1 MIFSKNKNSD
11 IMKRI
16 LISET
21 PQHIGEIVQLAG
33 WVSIR
38 RDHGKLV
45 FIELRD
51 RSGKVQLI
59 ILPDKPEAIEAA
71 KEVRSEFAI
80 EVTGLVKERPGKAQ
94 NEKIATGRVEIEV
107 VSVGIVGRP
116 SEELPI
122 DVSNPEFNLQLETLL
137 NNRTLALRND
147 KVYSIFTLYSILLE
161 AYAVACRKRGFL
173 EIKTPKILS
182 SATEGGANFFKIK
195 YFDREAF
202 LAQSPQFYKQA
213 AMSAFERV
221 FEIGTVFRA
230 EPHFTTRHVNEYT
243 GLDAEMGFIGSVE
256 DIMAELEGV
265 MMDIVRELGERGAAD
280 IERYGATLPPTVA
293 IPRIRLSEAVE
304 ILKREYGKETEG
316 EDIDS
321 EGERMIGEYVSKTYG
336 SDFVFLTHYPTAI
349 RPFYSMSSAD
359 DPRYTETFDLL
370 FRGIEIASGGQ
381 RIHDYRMLVENM
393 KKKGLDPAAEGYQ
406 AYLDIFKYGAPP
418 HGGWG
423 LGSERIIQKLLGL
436 GSIKEA
442 VLFPRDVKR
451 LTP

>member
-1 MIFSKNKNSD
+1 ME
-11 IMKRI
+11 RI

-21 PQHIGEIVQLAG
+21 PKHVGETVKLCG
-33 WVSIR
+33 WASIR
-38 RDHGKLV
+38 RDHGKLI

-51 RSGKVQLI
+51 RSGTVQLI
-59 ILPDKPEAIEAA
+59 ILPDNPEVAAIG

-80 EVTGLVKERPGKAQ
+80 EIEGKVKERPGKAQ
-94 NEKIATGRVEIEV
+94 NDALATGGVEIEV
-107 VSVGIVGRP
+107 VSLQIVGRP
-116 SEELPI
+116 EGELPI
-122 DVSNPEFNLQLETLL
+122 DVSNPELNLQLETLL
-137 NNRTLALRND
+137 NNRTLSLRNE
-147 KVYSIFTLYSILLE
+147 KVHAIFSLYSVLLD
-161 AYAVACRKRGFL
+161 AYGVACRKRGFT
-173 EIKTPKILS
+173 EIKSPKILS

-195 YFDREAF
+195 YFDREAV

-230 EPHFTTRHVNEYT
+230 EPHYTTRHVNEYT
-243 GLDAEMGFIGSVE
+243 GFDAEMGFITSFE
-256 DIMAELEGV
+256 DVMVELEAIMMEV
-265 MMDIVRELGERGAAD
+265 MKEIGERGQA
-280 IERYGATLPPTVA
+280 ELTRYGATVPPVVA
-293 IPRIRLSEAVE
+293 IPRIRLKDAIE
-304 ILKREYGKETEG
+304 ILKKEYNKEVEG

-321 EGERMIGEYVSKTYG
+321 EGERMIGDYVSKTYG
-336 SDFVFLTHYPTAI
+336 SDFVFLTHYPTSL
-349 RPFYSMSSAD
+349 RPFYSMPSED
-359 DPRYTETFDLL
+359 NPDYTETYDLI

-381 RIHDYRMLVENM
+381 RIHEYQMLVDNI
-393 KKKGLDPAAEGYQ
+393 KKRGMDKDTFKD
-406 AYLDIFKYGAPP
+406 YLDIFKYGAPP

>member
-1 MIFSKNKNSD
+1 MQ
-11 IMKRI
+11 RI

-21 PQHIGEIVQLAG
+21 PQHIGETVKLSG
-33 WVSIR
+33 WVSVR

-51 RSGKVQLI
+51 RSGAVQLVL
-59 ILPDKPEAIEAA
+59 LPDKPAAIEAA
-71 KEVRSEFAI
+71 KEVRSEYAI
-80 EVTGLVKERPGKAQ
+80 EVTGLVKERPGKAE
-94 NEKIATGRVEIEV
+94 NAKEATGKVEIEV
-107 VSVGIVGRP
+107 ESVQVVGRP

-122 DVSNPEFNLQLETLL
+122 DVSNPEFHLQLETLL
-137 NNRTLALRND
+137 NNRTISLRND
-147 KVYSIFTLYSILLE
+147 KVRSIFSLYAILLD
-161 AYAVACRKRGFL
+161 AYAAACRKRGFL
-173 EIKTPKILS
+173 EIKTPKIVS
-182 SATEGGANFFKIK
+182 AATEGGANFFKIK

-243 GLDAEMGFIGSVE
+243 GLDAEMGFISGVE
-256 DIMAELEGV
+256 DVMTELEDV
-265 MMDIVRELGERGAAD
+265 MTDIVREIGERGAAD
-280 IERYGATLPPTVA
+280 LERHTATIPPIVA
-293 IPRIRLSEAVE
+293 IPRIRLADAVK
-304 ILKREYGKETEG
+304 ILQKEYGKEIEG

-321 EGERMIGEYVSKTYG
+321 EGERMICEYVSKTYG
-336 SDFVFLTHYPTAI
+336 SDFVFLTHYPTAL
-349 RPFYSMSSAD
+349 RPFYSMPSAD

-370 FRGIEIASGGQ
+370 FRGVEIASGGQ
-381 RIHDYRMLVENM
+381 RIHDYQMLVENIRKRGM
-393 KKKGLDPAAEGYQ
+393 DPETFKD
-406 AYLDIFKYGAPP
+406 YLEIFKYGAPP

>member
-1 MIFSKNKNSD
+1 MP
-11 IMKRI
+11 RI
-16 LISET
+16 LIAET
-21 PQHIGEIVQLAG
+21 PTHIGETVKLAG
-33 WVSIR
+33 WVSVR
-38 RDHGKLV
+38 RDHGKLI

-51 RSGKVQLI
+51 RSGTVQLI
-59 ILPDKPEAIEAA
+59 VLPDNPEAIEAVR
-71 KEVRSEFAI
+71 EVRSEFI
-80 EVTGLVKERPGKAQ
+80 VEVTGLVKQRPGKAENAKQ
-94 NEKIATGRVEIEV
+94 ATGSVEIEV
-107 VSVGIVGRP
+107 ASVQIVGRP

-137 NNRTLALRND
+137 NNRTISLRND
-147 KVYSIFTLYSILLE
+147 KVRSIFSLYAILLD
-161 AYAVACRKRGFL
+161 AYAAACRKRGFL

-195 YFDREAF
+195 YFDQEAF

-213 AMSAFERV
+213 GVSAFERV

-243 GLDAEMGFIGSVE
+243 GLDAEMGFISGTE
-256 DIMAELEGV
+256 DVMAELES
-265 MMDIVRELGERGAAD
+265 IIFEIFREIGERGKADLERHAAA
-280 IERYGATLPPTVA
+280 IPPIVA
-293 IPRIRLSEAVE
+293 IPRMRLADAVE
-304 ILKREYGKETEG
+304 ILKRDYGKEIEG
-316 EDIDS
+316 EDIDN

-336 SDFVFLTHYPTAI
+336 SDFVFLTQYPAAI
-349 RPFYSMSSAD
+349 RPFYSMPNAD
-359 DPRYTETFDLL
+359 NPNYTDTFDLL

-381 RIHDYRMLVENM
+381 RIHEYRMLVENIEKRGM
-393 KKKGLDPAAEGYQ
+393 DPGTFKD
-406 AYLDIFKYGAPP
+406 YLDIFKYGTPP